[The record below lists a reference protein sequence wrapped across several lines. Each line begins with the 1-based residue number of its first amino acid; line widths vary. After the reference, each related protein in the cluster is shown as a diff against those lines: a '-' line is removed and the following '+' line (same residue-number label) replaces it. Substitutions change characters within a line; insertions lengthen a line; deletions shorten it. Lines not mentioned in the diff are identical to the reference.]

1 MAADVS
7 GIKCAVIQMNKT
19 TFTFLFVPFFSSL
32 FQEGAFNTRCL
43 REFWQMVVPV
53 NFCPVPGHNCMESL
67 YDEAQVVREMILP
80 LEQFLCGSPTVDP
93 EMTILPLC
101 AVESF
106 AWANRPT
113 GDELV

>member
-1 MAADVS
+1 M
-7 GIKCAVIQMNKT
+7 
-19 TFTFLFVPFFSSL
+19 

-93 EMTILPLC
+93 EKVWENLSKNDNHSALC
-101 AVESF
+101 GQVFRLGE
-106 AWANRPT
+106 PT
-113 GDELV
+113 YR